1 VSLADSNTYL
11 LFILCL
17 VDLCNVFTFCSL
29 SSNDEDPKRGAA
41 TASLVDTLAANEP
54 SSQEATVVV
63 KSPEAPV
70 KKGTSSC
77 ASKRLKK
84 ATAASVSLDTHR
96 PVGSPDDVST
106 ASCGLLFLLL
116 EFFFSCFPLADS
128 DEKVRL
134 FGH

>member
-11 LFILCL
+11 LFIFSF
-17 VDLCNVFTFCSL
+17 DLCKVFAFCSI
-29 SSNDEDPKRGAA
+29 SSDDEDPKRDAT

-54 SSQEATVVV
+54 PSQEADMVV

-70 KKGTSSC
+70 KKGTSFR

-84 ATAASVSLDTHR
+84 ATAASASLDTQR

-116 EFFFSCFPLADS
+116 EFFFACLHLTDS
-128 DEKVRL
+128 DEKIRL